1 MLRSALLAACA
12 LATCVDHFAA
22 GVEVLVSEGRVVAP
36 RDWVAAASSPAL
48 SAFDGQGDPEPV
60 PSVPGLI
67 ALAPGGAL
75 RVTRARAFREDGAR
89 DPSEDVRAAVV
100 TLGAVPESDPESEPS
115 SLRVDVRSVETVEGV
130 VRASFG
136 LGVNDEGEESGETKS
151 AVKTAERLVTTACA
165 LRRGARGAWEV
176 ARDGSERTC
185 TAKRF
190 AVRGDASVSSKSAA
204 LAVPSAAEVTTTEG
218 VAYATRVE
226 IVLGNFLNLKNLDN
240 LNAEEPE
247 RPNATVSKASAV
259 STKRVVSRRVDEI
272 AVVAVDDRHATV
284 PKRVSRIVAKEIT
297 LVSRGDLVD
306 LAWSWLARA
315 TQCASSVR
323 ADIMSQCEFD
333 STYIGRDIG
342 TSDATF
348 PKETAITVDA
358 LVNGCCAAVAAHAD
372 AGCACALEVAEGL
385 APFFFAPASAS
396 ASAKPLPSAMAR
408 SDAVHAA
415 VATLEALCFG
425 GKGDAGENLEYDAF
439 ASAAKKKPTSCVAS
453 SATLAAT
460 RAVALEGVTP
470 QDRSEPGTT
479 SVPGSTHVAAS
490 AFASSSSPSPGTSPE
505 EKEYAAF
512 LRWLDGGANAA
523 ADASAGFERTSP
535 RGSDHLAR
543 DFMTESLGDRVTNA
557 TTRTN
562 VTKGGQRKT
571 KTIPPRRV
579 AVVVVVASVVVVAL
593 LAAVVV
599 LRRVIAERARLPR
612 RGDGSI
618 ERANVCAEHA
628 ALALE
633 NGDEVRLVARRRAG
647 GGADGA

>member
-36 RDWVAAASSPAL
+36 RNWVAVASSPAL

-75 RVTRARAFREDGAR
+75 RVTRARAFREDETR
-89 DPSEDVRAAVV
+89 DPPEDVRAAVV
-100 TLGAVPESDPESEPS
+100 TLGEVPESDPESETW
-115 SLRVDVRSVETVEGV
+115 SLRVDARSVETVEGV

-136 LGVNDEGEESGETKS
+136 LGGDEGDESGETKT
-151 AVKTAERLVTTACA
+151 AVKTVERLVTTTCA

-185 TAKRF
+185 TAKRV
-190 AVRGDASVSSKSAA
+190 AVPSGADASAA
-204 LAVPSAAEVTTTEG
+204 LAVPSAASATDG

-226 IVLGNFLNLKNLDN
+226 IVLGPQQNLNL
-240 LNAEEPE
+240 P
-247 RPNATVSKASAV
+247 PNATSASV
-259 STKRVVSRRVDEI
+259 STKRITSRRVDEI
-272 AVVAVDDRHATV
+272 AVVAVDDDATT
-284 PKRVSRIVAKEIT
+284 PARVVAKEIT

-315 TQCASSVR
+315 TLCASSVR
-323 ADIMSQCEFD
+323 TDIMRQCDVEPTV
-333 STYIGRDIG
+333 TYSG
-342 TSDATF
+342 DATF
-348 PKETAITVDA
+348 GDATNRVTVDA

-385 APFFFAPASAS
+385 APFDYTSAR
-396 ASAKPLPSAMAR
+396 APSAMAR

-425 GKGDAGENLEYDAF
+425 GKGDTPNERDAYAYDELEDDAYDA
-439 ASAAKKKPTSCVAS
+439 ATKKKEPTSCVAS

-460 RAVALEGVTP
+460 RAVALEGVP
-470 QDRSEPGTT
+470 PRDT
-479 SVPGSTHVAAS
+479 SKGSTHTAAS
-490 AFASSSSPSPGTSPE
+490 AFASSSSPFPGTSPE

-523 ADASAGFERTSP
+523 AETTEGFERKSS
-535 RGSDHLAR
+535 GSDLAR
-543 DFMTESLGDRVTNA
+543 DQGSAFGDRASLGDRVTNA
-557 TTRTN
+557 TNATTKTN
-562 VTKGGQRKT
+562 ATKGGRRKT
-571 KTIPPRRV
+571 KTIPSSRV
-579 AVVVVVASVVVVAL
+579 AVAALVVVAAL
-593 LAAVVV
+593 LAAAALLVALVVS
-599 LRRVIAERARLPR
+599 RRVIAERARRR

-618 ERANVCAEHA
+618 ARANVCAEHA

>member
-36 RDWVAAASSPAL
+36 RNWVAVASSPAL

-75 RVTRARAFREDGAR
+75 RVTRARAFREDETR
-89 DPSEDVRAAVV
+89 DPPEDVRAAVV
-100 TLGAVPESDPESEPS
+100 TLGEVPESDPESETW
-115 SLRVDVRSVETVEGV
+115 SLRVDARSVETVEGV

-136 LGVNDEGEESGETKS
+136 LGGDEGDESGETKT
-151 AVKTAERLVTTACA
+151 AVKTVERLVTTTCA

-185 TAKRF
+185 TAKRV
-190 AVRGDASVSSKSAA
+190 AVPSGADESAA
-204 LAVPSAAEVTTTEG
+204 LAVPSAALVTDG

-226 IVLGNFLNLKNLDN
+226 IVLGPQQNLNL
-240 LNAEEPE
+240 P
-247 RPNATVSKASAV
+247 PNATSASV
-259 STKRVVSRRVDEI
+259 STKRITSRRVDEI
-272 AVVAVDDRHATV
+272 AVVAVDDDATT
-284 PKRVSRIVAKEIT
+284 PARVVAKEIT
-297 LVSRGDLVD
+297 LLSRGDLVD

-315 TQCASSVR
+315 TLCASSVR
-323 ADIMSQCEFD
+323 TDIMRQCDVEPTV
-333 STYIGRDIG
+333 TYSG
-342 TSDATF
+342 DATF
-348 PKETAITVDA
+348 GDATNRVTVDA

-385 APFFFAPASAS
+385 ALFDYTSAR
-396 ASAKPLPSAMAR
+396 APSAMAR

-425 GKGDAGENLEYDAF
+425 GKGDTPNERDAYAYDELEDDAYDA
-439 ASAAKKKPTSCVAS
+439 ATKKKEPTSCVAS

-460 RAVALEGVTP
+460 RAVALEGVP
-470 QDRSEPGTT
+470 PRDT
-479 SVPGSTHVAAS
+479 SKGSTHTAAS

-523 ADASAGFERTSP
+523 AETSAGFERKSS
-535 RGSDHLAR
+535 GSDLAR
-543 DFMTESLGDRVTNA
+543 DRGSAFGDRASLGDRVTNA
-557 TTRTN
+557 TNATTKTN
-562 VTKGGQRKT
+562 ATKGGRRKT
-571 KTIPPRRV
+571 KTIPSSRV
-579 AVVVVVASVVVVAL
+579 AVAALVVVAAL
-593 LAAVVV
+593 LAAAALLVALVVS
-599 LRRVIAERARLPR
+599 RRVIAERARRR

-618 ERANVCAEHA
+618 ARANVCAEHA

>member
-22 GVEVLVSEGRVVAP
+22 GVEVIVSEGRVVAP

-100 TLGAVPESDPESEPS
+100 TLGAVPESDPESETS

-136 LGVNDEGEESGETKS
+136 LGGDEGEESGETKA
-151 AVKTAERLVTTACA
+151 AVKTVERLVTTACA

-190 AVRGDASVSSKSAA
+190 VAGDDESAEESVDA
-204 LAVPSAAEVTTTEG
+204 TEG

-226 IVLGNFLNLKNLDN
+226 IILDNFLNLKNLKN
-240 LNAEEPE
+240 AMNAEEPE
-247 RPNATVSKASAV
+247 RPNATAFGH
-259 STKRVVSRRVDEI
+259 KRVVSRRVDEI
-272 AVVAVDDRHATV
+272 AVVAVDDDATV
-284 PKRVSRIVAKEIT
+284 PKRVKRIVAKEIT

-333 STYIGRDIG
+333 STYVSQHVGL
-342 TSDATF
+342 SDATF

-425 GKGDAGENLEYDAF
+425 GKGDAYDAANLEHDAYDA
-439 ASAAKKKPTSCVAS
+439 ARKKPKPTSCVAS

-479 SVPGSTHVAAS
+479 STTSGGSTHIAAS

-523 ADASAGFERTSP
+523 ADASAGFERTSS
-535 RGSDHLAR
+535 GSDHLAR
-543 DFMTESLGDRVTNA
+543 DRGSASLGDERDVTNA

-562 VTKGGQRKT
+562 ATKGGQRKT
-571 KTIPPRRV
+571 KTIPSRRV
-579 AVVVVVASVVVVAL
+579 AVVVAVASVVVVAL

-647 GGADGA
+647 GGVNGA

>member
-1 MLRSALLAACA
+1 MK
-12 LATCVDHFAA
+12 T
-22 GVEVLVSEGRVVAP
+22 
-36 RDWVAAASSPAL
+36 
-48 SAFDGQGDPEPV
+48 
-60 PSVPGLI
+60 
-67 ALAPGGAL
+67 
-75 RVTRARAFREDGAR
+75 
-89 DPSEDVRAAVV
+89 
-100 TLGAVPESDPESEPS
+100 
-115 SLRVDVRSVETVEGV
+115 
-130 VRASFG
+130 
-136 LGVNDEGEESGETKS
+136 
-151 AVKTAERLVTTACA
+151 AVKTVERLVTTACA

-190 AVRGDASVSSKSAA
+190 VAGDESAEESAA
-204 LAVPSAAEVTTTEG
+204 LAVPSAAEADAREG

-226 IVLGNFLNLKNLDN
+226 IVLGNLNLKNLN
-240 LNAEEPE
+240 L
-247 RPNATVSKASAV
+247 RPNATATTAV

-272 AVVAVDDRHATV
+272 AVVAVDDDATV
-284 PKRVSRIVAKEIT
+284 PERVVAKEIT

-315 TQCASSVR
+315 TLCASSVR

-333 STYIGRDIG
+333 STYVSDVGL
-342 TSDATF
+342 DATF
-348 PKETAITVDA
+348 PETITETANRVTVDA

-385 APFFFAPASAS
+385 APFFFAGARQASAR
-396 ASAKPLPSAMAR
+396 APSAMAR

-425 GKGDAGENLEYDAF
+425 GKGDAPNLEYDAYD
-439 ASAAKKKPTSCVAS
+439 AAKKKPTSCVAS

-460 RAVALEGVTP
+460 RAVALEGVPP

-479 SVPGSTHVAAS
+479 SGGSTHIAAS

-523 ADASAGFERTSP
+523 ADTSAGFERTSS
-535 RGSDHLAR
+535 GSDDLAR
-543 DFMTESLGDRVTNA
+543 DRGSASLGDRVTNA
-557 TTRTN
+557 TNATTKTN
-562 VTKGGQRKT
+562 VTKGGQRQT
-571 KTIPPRRV
+571 KTIPSWRV
-579 AVVVVVASVVVVAL
+579 AVAALVVVAAL

-599 LRRVIAERARLPR
+599 LRCVIAERARRR
-612 RGDGSI
+612 RGDGSFA
-618 ERANVCAEHA
+618 RANLCSEHA

>member
-136 LGVNDEGEESGETKS
+136 LGVNDEGEESGETKT
-151 AVKTAERLVTTACA
+151 AVKTVERRVTTACA

-190 AVRGDASVSSKSAA
+190 AVRGDASAEESAA
-204 LAVPSAAEVTTTEG
+204 DDVDATEG
-218 VAYATRVE
+218 VRKYATRVE
-226 IVLGNFLNLKNLDN
+226 IILDNLLNLKNLKN
-240 LNAEEPE
+240 AMNAEEPE

-315 TQCASSVR
+315 TLCASSVR

-333 STYIGRDIG
+333 STYIGRDVG
-342 TSDATF
+342 LSDATF
-348 PKETAITVDA
+348 PETAITTVDA

-396 ASAKPLPSAMAR
+396 ASARAPSAMAR

-523 ADASAGFERTSP
+523 ADASAGFERTSG
-535 RGSDHLAR
+535 GSDHLAR

-571 KTIPPRRV
+571 KTIPSRRV

>member
-1 MLRSALLAACA
+1 MDNL
-12 LATCVDHFAA
+12 
-22 GVEVLVSEGRVVAP
+22 
-36 RDWVAAASSPAL
+36 
-48 SAFDGQGDPEPV
+48 
-60 PSVPGLI
+60 
-67 ALAPGGAL
+67 
-75 RVTRARAFREDGAR
+75 
-89 DPSEDVRAAVV
+89 
-100 TLGAVPESDPESEPS
+100 
-115 SLRVDVRSVETVEGV
+115 
-130 VRASFG
+130 
-136 LGVNDEGEESGETKS
+136 
-151 AVKTAERLVTTACA
+151 
-165 LRRGARGAWEV
+165 
-176 ARDGSERTC
+176 
-185 TAKRF
+185 
-190 AVRGDASVSSKSAA
+190 
-204 LAVPSAAEVTTTEG
+204 
-218 VAYATRVE
+218 
-226 IVLGNFLNLKNLDN
+226 LNLKNLKN
-240 LNAEEPE
+240 AMNAEEPE

-272 AVVAVDDRHATV
+272 AVVAVDDDATV

-315 TQCASSVR
+315 TLCASSVR

-333 STYIGRDIG
+333 STHIGRDVG

-348 PKETAITVDA
+348 PKETANRVTSLDA

-425 GKGDAGENLEYDAF
+425 GKGDAYDAANLEHDAYD
-439 ASAAKKKPTSCVAS
+439 AAKKKPTSCVAS

-479 SVPGSTHVAAS
+479 SGGSTHIAAS

-505 EKEYAAF
+505 EKEYAAV

-523 ADASAGFERTSP
+523 ADASAGFERTSS
-535 RGSDHLAR
+535 GSDHLAR
-543 DFMTESLGDRVTNA
+543 DRGNASLGDERDVTNA

-562 VTKGGQRKT
+562 ATKGGQRKT
-571 KTIPPRRV
+571 KTIPSRRV

>member
-36 RDWVAAASSPAL
+36 RNWVAAASSPAL

-75 RVTRARAFREDGAR
+75 RVTRARTFREGGAR

-100 TLGAVPESDPESEPS
+100 TLGAVPESGPESETS

-136 LGVNDEGEESGETKS
+136 LGGDEGQESGEMKT
-151 AVKTAERLVTTACA
+151 AVKTVERLVTTACA

-190 AVRGDASVSSKSAA
+190 VAGDESAEESAA
-204 LAVPSAAEVTTTEG
+204 LAVPSAAEADAREG

-226 IVLGNFLNLKNLDN
+226 IVLGNLNLKNLN
-240 LNAEEPE
+240 L
-247 RPNATVSKASAV
+247 RPNATATTAV

-272 AVVAVDDRHATV
+272 AVVAVDDDATV
-284 PKRVSRIVAKEIT
+284 PERVVAKEIT

-315 TQCASSVR
+315 TLCASSVR

-333 STYIGRDIG
+333 STYVSDVGL
-342 TSDATF
+342 DATF
-348 PKETAITVDA
+348 PETITETANRVTVDA
-358 LVNGCCAAVAAHAD
+358 LVDRCCAAVGAHRE
-372 AGCACALEVAEGL
+372 AGCGCALEVAEGL
-385 APFFFAPASAS
+385 APFFFAGARQASAR
-396 ASAKPLPSAMAR
+396 APSAMAR

-425 GKGDAGENLEYDAF
+425 GKGDAPNLEYDAYD
-439 ASAAKKKPTSCVAS
+439 AAKKKPTSCVAS

-460 RAVALEGVTP
+460 RAVALEGVPP

-479 SVPGSTHVAAS
+479 SGGSTHIAAS

-523 ADASAGFERTSP
+523 ADTSAGFERTSS
-535 RGSDHLAR
+535 GSDDLAR
-543 DFMTESLGDRVTNA
+543 DRGSASLGDRVTNA
-557 TTRTN
+557 TNATTKTN
-562 VTKGGQRKT
+562 VTKGGQRQT
-571 KTIPPRRV
+571 KTIPSWRV
-579 AVVVVVASVVVVAL
+579 AVAALVVVAAL

-599 LRRVIAERARLPR
+599 LRCVIAERARLPR

-618 ERANVCAEHA
+618 ARANVRAEHA

>member
-36 RDWVAAASSPAL
+36 TNWVAAASSPAL

-100 TLGAVPESDPESEPS
+100 TLGAVPESDPESETS

-136 LGVNDEGEESGETKS
+136 LGGDEGEESGETKT
-151 AVKTAERLVTTACA
+151 AVKTVERLVTTACA

-190 AVRGDASVSSKSAA
+190 VAGDASAEESAA
-204 LAVPSAAEVTTTEG
+204 DDVDATEG

-226 IVLGNFLNLKNLDN
+226 IVLGNLNLKIMKNAM
-240 LNAEEPE
+240 NAEEPE

-272 AVVAVDDRHATV
+272 AVVAVDDDATV
-284 PKRVSRIVAKEIT
+284 PKRVKRIVAKEIT

-333 STYIGRDIG
+333 STYVSQHVGL
-342 TSDATF
+342 SDATF

-425 GKGDAGENLEYDAF
+425 GKGDAYDAANLEHDAYD
-439 ASAAKKKPTSCVAS
+439 AAKKKPTSCVAS

-479 SVPGSTHVAAS
+479 SGGSTHIAAS

-523 ADASAGFERTSP
+523 ADASAGFERTSS
-535 RGSDHLAR
+535 GSDHLAR
-543 DFMTESLGDRVTNA
+543 DRGSASLGDERDVTNA

-562 VTKGGQRKT
+562 ATKGGQRKT
-571 KTIPPRRV
+571 KTIPSRRV

-647 GGADGA
+647 GGVNGA

>member
-136 LGVNDEGEESGETKS
+136 LGVNDEGEESGETKT
-151 AVKTAERLVTTACA
+151 AVKTVERLVTTACA

-190 AVRGDASVSSKSAA
+190 AVRGDASAEESAA
-204 LAVPSAAEVTTTEG
+204 DDADATEG
-218 VAYATRVE
+218 VRKYATRVE
-226 IVLGNFLNLKNLDN
+226 IILDNLLNLKNLKN
-240 LNAEEPE
+240 AMNAEEPE

-333 STYIGRDIG
+333 STHIGRDVG

-396 ASAKPLPSAMAR
+396 ARAPSAMAR

-479 SVPGSTHVAAS
+479 SGGSTHIAAS

-523 ADASAGFERTSP
+523 ADASAGFERTSG
-535 RGSDHLAR
+535 GSDHLAR

-571 KTIPPRRV
+571 KTIPSRRV
-579 AVVVVVASVVVVAL
+579 AVVVVAALVVVVAL

>member
-136 LGVNDEGEESGETKS
+136 LGVNDEGEESGETKT
-151 AVKTAERLVTTACA
+151 AVKTVERLVTTACA

-190 AVRGDASVSSKSAA
+190 AVRGDASAEESAA
-204 LAVPSAAEVTTTEG
+204 EG

-240 LNAEEPE
+240 LNVEEPE

-333 STYIGRDIG
+333 STYIGRDVG
-342 TSDATF
+342 LSDATF
-348 PKETAITVDA
+348 PKETAITTVDA

-396 ASAKPLPSAMAR
+396 ASARAPSAMAR

-562 VTKGGQRKT
+562 ATKGGQRKT
-571 KTIPPRRV
+571 KTIPSRRV

>member
-36 RDWVAAASSPAL
+36 TNWVAAASSPAL

-100 TLGAVPESDPESEPS
+100 TLGAVPESDPESETS

-136 LGVNDEGEESGETKS
+136 LGGDEGEESGEMKT
-151 AVKTAERLVTTACA
+151 AVKTVERLVTTACA

-190 AVRGDASVSSKSAA
+190 VAGDASAEESAA
-204 LAVPSAAEVTTTEG
+204 DDVDATEG

-226 IVLGNFLNLKNLDN
+226 IVLGNLNLKNLKN
-240 LNAEEPE
+240 AMNAEEPE

-272 AVVAVDDRHATV
+272 AVVAVDDDATV
-284 PKRVSRIVAKEIT
+284 PKRVKRIVAKEIT

-333 STYIGRDIG
+333 STYVSQHVGL
-342 TSDATF
+342 SDATF

-425 GKGDAGENLEYDAF
+425 GKGDAYD
-439 ASAAKKKPTSCVAS
+439 AAKKKPTSCVAS

-479 SVPGSTHVAAS
+479 SGGSTHIAAS

-523 ADASAGFERTSP
+523 ADASAGFERTSS
-535 RGSDHLAR
+535 GSDHLAR
-543 DFMTESLGDRVTNA
+543 DRGSASLGDERDVTNA

-562 VTKGGQRKT
+562 ATKGGQRKT
-571 KTIPPRRV
+571 KTTPSRRV
-579 AVVVVVASVVVVAL
+579 AVVVAALVVVVAL

-647 GGADGA
+647 GGVNGA

>member
-36 RDWVAAASSPAL
+36 RNWVAVASSPAL

-75 RVTRARAFREDGAR
+75 RVTRARAFREDETR
-89 DPSEDVRAAVV
+89 DPPEDVRAAVV
-100 TLGAVPESDPESEPS
+100 TLGEVPESDPESETW
-115 SLRVDVRSVETVEGV
+115 SLRVDARSVETVEGV

-136 LGVNDEGEESGETKS
+136 LGGDEGDESGETKT
-151 AVKTAERLVTTACA
+151 AVKTVERLVTTTCA

-185 TAKRF
+185 TAKRV
-190 AVRGDASVSSKSAA
+190 AVPSGADESAA
-204 LAVPSAAEVTTTEG
+204 LAVPSAALVTDG

-226 IVLGNFLNLKNLDN
+226 IVLGPQQNLNL
-240 LNAEEPE
+240 P
-247 RPNATVSKASAV
+247 PNATSASV
-259 STKRVVSRRVDEI
+259 STKRITSRRVDEI
-272 AVVAVDDRHATV
+272 AVVAVDDDATT
-284 PKRVSRIVAKEIT
+284 PARVVAKEIT
-297 LVSRGDLVD
+297 LLSRGDLVD

-315 TQCASSVR
+315 TLCASSVR
-323 ADIMSQCEFD
+323 TDIMHQCDVEPTV
-333 STYIGRDIG
+333 TYSG
-342 TSDATF
+342 DATF
-348 PKETAITVDA
+348 GDATNRVTVDA

-385 APFFFAPASAS
+385 APFDYTSAR
-396 ASAKPLPSAMAR
+396 APSAMAR

-425 GKGDAGENLEYDAF
+425 GKGDTPNERDAYAYDELEDDAYDA
-439 ASAAKKKPTSCVAS
+439 ATKKKEPTSCVAS

-460 RAVALEGVTP
+460 RAVALEGVP
-470 QDRSEPGTT
+470 PRDT
-479 SVPGSTHVAAS
+479 SKGSTHTAAS

-523 ADASAGFERTSP
+523 AETSAGFERKSS
-535 RGSDHLAR
+535 GSDLAR
-543 DFMTESLGDRVTNA
+543 DRGSAFGDRASLGDRVTNA
-557 TTRTN
+557 TNATTKTN
-562 VTKGGQRKT
+562 ATKGGRRKT
-571 KTIPPRRV
+571 KTIPSSRV
-579 AVVVVVASVVVVAL
+579 AVAALVVVAAL
-593 LAAVVV
+593 LAAAALLVALVVS
-599 LRRVIAERARLPR
+599 RRVIAERARRR

-618 ERANVCAEHA
+618 ARANVCAEHA

>member
-36 RDWVAAASSPAL
+36 TNWVAAASSPAL

-136 LGVNDEGEESGETKS
+136 LGVNDEGEESGETKT
-151 AVKTAERLVTTACA
+151 AVKTVERRVTTACA

-190 AVRGDASVSSKSAA
+190 AVRGDASAEESAA
-204 LAVPSAAEVTTTEG
+204 DDVDATEG

-226 IVLGNFLNLKNLDN
+226 IILDNLLNLKNLKN
-240 LNAEEPE
+240 AVNAEEPE

-284 PKRVSRIVAKEIT
+284 PKRVKRIIAKEIT

-333 STYIGRDIG
+333 STYIGRDVG

-348 PKETAITVDA
+348 PKETAITTVDA

-396 ASAKPLPSAMAR
+396 ASARAPSAMAR

-523 ADASAGFERTSP
+523 ADASAGFERTSG
-535 RGSDHLAR
+535 GSDHLAR

-571 KTIPPRRV
+571 KTTPSRRV
-579 AVVVVVASVVVVAL
+579 AVVVAALVVVVAL

>member
-36 RDWVAAASSPAL
+36 RNWVAVASSPAL

-75 RVTRARAFREDGAR
+75 RVTRARAFREDETR
-89 DPSEDVRAAVV
+89 DPPEDVRAAVV
-100 TLGAVPESDPESEPS
+100 TLGAVPESDPESETW

-136 LGVNDEGEESGETKS
+136 LSGDEGDESGETKT
-151 AVKTAERLVTTACA
+151 AVKTVERLGTTTCA

-185 TAKRF
+185 TAKRV
-190 AVRGDASVSSKSAA
+190 ADDGADESAA
-204 LAVPSAAEVTTTEG
+204 LAVPSAALVTDG

-226 IVLGNFLNLKNLDN
+226 IVLGPQQNLNL
-240 LNAEEPE
+240 P
-247 RPNATVSKASAV
+247 PNATSASV
-259 STKRVVSRRVDEI
+259 STKRITSRRVDEI
-272 AVVAVDDRHATV
+272 AVVAVDDDATT
-284 PKRVSRIVAKEIT
+284 PARVVAKEIT
-297 LVSRGDLVD
+297 LLSRGDLVD

-315 TQCASSVR
+315 TLCASSVR
-323 ADIMSQCEFD
+323 TDIMRQCDVEPTV
-333 STYIGRDIG
+333 TYSG
-342 TSDATF
+342 DATF
-348 PKETAITVDA
+348 GDATNRVTVDA

-385 APFFFAPASAS
+385 APFDYTSAR
-396 ASAKPLPSAMAR
+396 APSAMAR

-425 GKGDAGENLEYDAF
+425 GKGDTPNDARDAYDELEHDAYDA
-439 ASAAKKKPTSCVAS
+439 ATQKPTSCVAS

-460 RAVALEGVTP
+460 RAVALEGVP
-470 QDRSEPGTT
+470 PRDT
-479 SVPGSTHVAAS
+479 SKGSTHTAAS

-523 ADASAGFERTSP
+523 AETSAGFERKSS
-535 RGSDHLAR
+535 GSDLAR
-543 DFMTESLGDRVTNA
+543 DQGSAFGDRASLGDRATNA
-557 TTRTN
+557 TN
-562 VTKGGQRKT
+562 ATKGGRRKT
-571 KTIPPRRV
+571 KTIPSSRVAVAALVVVAALLAAAALLV
-579 AVVVVVASVVVVAL
+579 AVVVS
-593 LAAVVV
+593 
-599 LRRVIAERARLPR
+599 RRVIAERARRR

-618 ERANVCAEHA
+618 ARANVCAEHA

>member
-136 LGVNDEGEESGETKS
+136 LGVNDEGEESGETKT
-151 AVKTAERLVTTACA
+151 AVKTVERRVTTACA

-190 AVRGDASVSSKSAA
+190 VVRGDASAEESAA
-204 LAVPSAAEVTTTEG
+204 DDVDATEG
-218 VAYATRVE
+218 VRKYATRVE
-226 IVLGNFLNLKNLDN
+226 IILDNLLNLKNLKN
-240 LNAEEPE
+240 AMNAEEPE

-333 STYIGRDIG
+333 STHIGRDVG

-396 ASAKPLPSAMAR
+396 ASARAPSAMAR

-425 GKGDAGENLEYDAF
+425 GKGDDLEYLEYDVVND
-439 ASAAKKKPTSCVAS
+439 AAKKKPTSCVAS

-535 RGSDHLAR
+535 RGSDRLAR

-571 KTIPPRRV
+571 KTIPSRRV
-579 AVVVVVASVVVVAL
+579 AVVVVAALVVVVAL

>member
-36 RDWVAAASSPAL
+36 RNWVAVASSPAL

-75 RVTRARAFREDGAR
+75 RVTRARAFREDETR
-89 DPSEDVRAAVV
+89 DPPEDVRAAVV
-100 TLGAVPESDPESEPS
+100 TLGEVPESDPESETW
-115 SLRVDVRSVETVEGV
+115 SLRVDARSVETVEGV
-130 VRASFG
+130 VRAPFG
-136 LGVNDEGEESGETKS
+136 LSGDEGDESGETKT
-151 AVKTAERLVTTACA
+151 AVKTVERLVTTTCA

-185 TAKRF
+185 TAKRV
-190 AVRGDASVSSKSAA
+190 AVPSGADESAA
-204 LAVPSAAEVTTTEG
+204 LAIPSAALVTDG

-226 IVLGNFLNLKNLDN
+226 IVLGPQQNLNL
-240 LNAEEPE
+240 P
-247 RPNATVSKASAV
+247 PNATSASV
-259 STKRVVSRRVDEI
+259 STKRITSRRVDEI
-272 AVVAVDDRHATV
+272 AVVAVDDDATT
-284 PKRVSRIVAKEIT
+284 PARVVAKEIT
-297 LVSRGDLVD
+297 LLSRGDLVD

-315 TQCASSVR
+315 TLCASSVR
-323 ADIMSQCEFD
+323 TDIMHQCDVEPTV
-333 STYIGRDIG
+333 TYSG
-342 TSDATF
+342 DATF
-348 PKETAITVDA
+348 GDATNRVTVDA

-385 APFFFAPASAS
+385 ALFDYTSAR
-396 ASAKPLPSAMAR
+396 APSAMAR

-425 GKGDAGENLEYDAF
+425 GKGDTPNERDAYAYDELEDDAYDA
-439 ASAAKKKPTSCVAS
+439 ATKKKEPTSCVAS

-460 RAVALEGVTP
+460 RAVALEGVP
-470 QDRSEPGTT
+470 PRDT
-479 SVPGSTHVAAS
+479 SKGSTHTAAS
-490 AFASSSSPSPGTSPE
+490 AFASSSSPFPGTSPE

-523 ADASAGFERTSP
+523 AETSEGFERKSS
-535 RGSDHLAR
+535 GSDLAR
-543 DFMTESLGDRVTNA
+543 DQGSAFGDRASLGDRVTNA
-557 TTRTN
+557 TSATTKTN
-562 VTKGGQRKT
+562 ATKGGRRKT
-571 KTIPPRRV
+571 KTIPSSRV
-579 AVVVVVASVVVVAL
+579 AVAALVVVAAL
-593 LAAVVV
+593 LAAAALLVALVVS
-599 LRRVIAERARLPR
+599 RRVIAERARRR

-618 ERANVCAEHA
+618 ARANVCAEHA

-633 NGDEVRLVARRRAG
+633 NGDEVCLVARRRAG

>member
-136 LGVNDEGEESGETKS
+136 LGVNDEGEESGETKT
-151 AVKTAERLVTTACA
+151 AVKTVERRVTTACA

-190 AVRGDASVSSKSAA
+190 AVRGDASAEESAA
-204 LAVPSAAEVTTTEG
+204 DDADATEG
-218 VAYATRVE
+218 VRKYATRVE
-226 IVLGNFLNLKNLDN
+226 IILDNLLNLKNLKN
-240 LNAEEPE
+240 AMNAEEPE

-284 PKRVSRIVAKEIT
+284 PKRGGRIVAKEIT

-333 STYIGRDIG
+333 STHIGRDIQRL
-342 TSDATF
+342 DATF

-396 ASAKPLPSAMAR
+396 ASARAPSAMAR

-479 SVPGSTHVAAS
+479 STTSEGSTHIAAS

-523 ADASAGFERTSP
+523 ADASAGFERTSS
-535 RGSDHLAR
+535 GSDHLAR
-543 DFMTESLGDRVTNA
+543 DRGSASLGDRVTNA

-562 VTKGGQRKT
+562 ATKGGQRKT
-571 KTIPPRRV
+571 KTIPSGWRV